1 MNSEIVVLA
10 TLGVFSL
17 GYAFF
22 LNTKSGKKIADEH
35 TWVAVVAGVA
45 LVLRAVSF
53 VIPEEYWQ
61 KVVIAFIVAGVPL
74 VVRSFWNKRK
84 RKLDGGLE

>member
-1 MNSEIVVLA
+1 MNSEIVVFA
-10 TLGVFSL
+10 TLGVFSI

-45 LVLRAVSF
+45 LVLRSVSF
-53 VIPEEYWQ
+53 IIPDEYWQ
-61 KVVIAFIVAGVPL
+61 KVVIAFIVAGIPMVA
-74 VVRSFWNKRK
+74 RSLWNKRK
-84 RKLDGGLE
+84 SDGKIE